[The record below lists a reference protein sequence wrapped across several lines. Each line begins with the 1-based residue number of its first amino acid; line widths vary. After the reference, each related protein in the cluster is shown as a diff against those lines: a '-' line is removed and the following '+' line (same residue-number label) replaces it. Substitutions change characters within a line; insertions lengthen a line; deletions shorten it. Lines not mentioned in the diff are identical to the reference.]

1 MCPEYKGGVLVF
13 FVCVYFLFQ
22 LYVSII
28 DIKL

>member
-1 MCPEYKGGVLVF
+1 MCPEYKGGVFVVV
-13 FVCVYFLFQ
+13 VCVYFLFQ